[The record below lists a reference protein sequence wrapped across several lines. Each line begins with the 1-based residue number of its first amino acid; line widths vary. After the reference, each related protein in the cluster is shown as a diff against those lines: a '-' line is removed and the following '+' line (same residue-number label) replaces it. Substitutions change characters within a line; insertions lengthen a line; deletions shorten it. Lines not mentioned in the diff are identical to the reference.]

1 MLALTVPVIITG
13 KPVIKTRGIMR
24 TIFILLALIPIL
36 GALVSQSVMQS
47 EAALTLPD
55 NIMIGVGE
63 TQQIEASITCPTL
76 DCRII
81 FARIEYDPAVISVD
95 RVLAGRFL
103 GREVIA
109 PRSSN
114 YIDRR
119 DGLISINFRNPVSS
133 VLPEEETTAFIITIT
148 GREVGESPLS
158 FVTGGIGDETQL
170 TDGRVQVVSERQTPI
185 STPLPDASPVGTAE
199 VYTATISQNTNI
211 YAGPAETFQVLSEVE
226 TDQSLRVVGSTEDRL
241 WLYVVLPD
249 NRRVGWIDAS
259 AVVDIANSANIPV
272 VTLSPS
278 STPTPTTT
286 ALMSSATGV
295 VEATPT
301 ILPASATGAIETTP
315 TLPASTPT
323 LPPASPAAFVPLP
336 FALIEASR
344 VNLRSGP
351 SLTFPMVRQAVR
363 GDGFVI
369 LSETETAGLMWYEV
383 RLDDATTAWVRE
395 DVIDYRFVSPD
406 ASTFVTVTPTPQR

>member
-1 MLALTVPVIITG
+1 
-13 KPVIKTRGIMR
+13 MR

-47 EAALTLPD
+47 EPALTLPD
-55 NIMIGVGE
+55 NVVIGVGE

-81 FARIEYDPAVISVD
+81 FARIEYDPALISVD
-95 RVLAGRFL
+95 RVRPGDFL
-103 GREVIA
+103 GEEVIT

-148 GREVGESPLS
+148 GREIGESPLT
-158 FVTGGIGDETQL
+158 FITGGIGDETQL

-185 STPLPDASPVGTAE
+185 STPLPDTSPVGTAQ
-199 VYTATISQNTNI
+199 VFTATLNQNTSI
-211 YAGPAETFQVLSEVE
+211 YAGPAETFGVLSEVE
-226 TDQSLRVVGSTEDRL
+226 AEQSLRVVGSTEDRL

-259 AVVDIANSANIPV
+259 AVTDISANIPV
-272 VTLSPS
+272 VTLIPS

-286 ALMSSATGV
+286 VLMSSPTSGATL
-295 VEATPT
+295 TPT
-301 ILPASATGAIETTP
+301 ALPPSPTGAAEVTP
-315 TLPASTPT
+315 TLFPASPTPT
-323 LPPASPAAFVPLP
+323 LLPPSPSAIIVQP
-336 FALIEASR
+336 FAVVTANR
-344 VNLRSGP
+344 VNLRGGP
-351 SLTFPMVRQAVR
+351 SLTFPMVKQAIR
-363 GDGFVI
+363 GDGFII
-369 LSETETAGLMWYEV
+369 LEETETAGLIWY
-383 RLDDATTAWVRE
+383 RIRIDDATSAWVRE
-395 DVIDYRFVSPD
+395 DVIEYQFVYWD
-406 ASTFVTVTPTPQR
+406 GTTFITVTPTPQG